1 MGKVLQKEKFKM
13 SNIIKVSDKEAKPIL
28 INLDHVVIVSSRIQ
42 IKGIS
47 DHTVYVDFVNGVTI
61 PMNYSSLEDAQD
73 FIELINK
80 KGESL
85 L

>member
-1 MGKVLQKEKFKM
+1 MGEILQKEKFKM

-28 INLDHVVIVSSRIQ
+28 INLDHVVIVSRIQ
-42 IKGIS
+42 TKGIG

-61 PMNYSSLEDAQD
+61 PMNYSSMEDAQV